1 MDDNTEAQAQA
12 HNLLGQKTRKQPKVV
27 DNALTRALRSCC
39 FIPQRYILGVMGLL
53 GVCNAYTMRVCLNLA
68 ITQMVLP
75 IHKNESDSTNNN
87 TELICDSDPIPA
99 NTTVFISP
107 YATQTWDQATQG
119 LILSGFYYGY
129 AATQVP
135 GGYLAEKWGGKW
147 TLGVGLLSTA
157 LFTFLTPWVIR
168 MGNGGWG
175 GLFALRVLQGMG
187 EGPTMPALM
196 IMLARWVPPHE
207 RSFQGA
213 LVFGG
218 AQIGNIF
225 GSFMS
230 GILLSDGQDWAN
242 VFYFFG
248 GFGLLWFLLWS
259 LFCYST
265 PNTHPF
271 ISKKELSY
279 LNANVTTAD
288 HKAAKDPVPW
298 KAILR
303 SWPVWALVCAA
314 VGHDWG
320 YYTMVSDLPKYSHDV
335 LKYNI
340 ATTGLLTALPY
351 AAMWISSFIF
361 GFVCD
366 LCIKKGWHTIKTG
379 RIIHTTIAA
388 TGPAICIVLAS
399 YAGCNRDLAMAYFVL
414 SMALMGGFYSG
425 MKVNALDLAPNYA
438 GTLTSL
444 VNTTSTFAGIATP
457 FLIGLLTPNSTL
469 SEWRVAFWVCFAVLV
484 GTNVVYC
491 IWADGKQQW
500 WDDVRQFG
508 YPPNWNHGPL
518 VRDTVPDQ
526 EAVMTKMTNKSSDND
541 VY

>member
-1 MDDNTEAQAQA
+1 MEEENGVNQTQAR
-12 HNLLGQKTRKQPKVV
+12 NLLGQKTQTPQRRK
-27 DNALTRALRSCC
+27 DNALTKTLRSCC
-39 FIPQRYILGVMGLL
+39 YIPQRYILGVMGLL

-68 ITQMVLP
+68 ITQMVNRT
-75 IHKNESDSTNNN
+75 KSST
-87 TELICDSDPIPA
+87 DHFDPDACPNDEIVGNA
-99 NTTVFISP
+99 TAILKP
-107 YATQTWDQATQG
+107 YATFDWDEKTQG

-135 GGYLAEKWGGKW
+135 GGYLAEKFGGKW

-157 LFTFLTPWVIR
+157 LFTFLTPIVIR
-168 MGNGGWG
+168 AGGATW
-175 GLFALRVLQGMG
+175 LFILRVLQGMG

-207 RSFQGA
+207 RGFQGA

-230 GILLSDGQDWAN
+230 GILLADGNDWAY

-248 GFGLLWFLLWS
+248 GFGILWFVLWS
-259 LFCYST
+259 LLCYST
-265 PNTHPF
+265 PNSHPY
-271 ISKKELSY
+271 ITKKELNY
-279 LNANVTTAD
+279 LNKNVTTAESSN
-288 HKAAKDPVPW
+288 AKDPVPW

-303 SWPVWALVCAA
+303 SVPAWALVWAA

-320 YYTMVSDLPKYSHDV
+320 YYTMVTDLPKYSHDV
-335 LKYNI
+335 LKFNI
-340 ATTGLLTALPY
+340 ATTGVLTALPY
-351 AAMWISSFIF
+351 IAMWLSSFVF

-366 LCIKKGWHTIKTG
+366 ICIKKGWHTIKTG

-388 TGPAICIVLAS
+388 TGPAICIIMAS
-399 YAGCNRDLAMAYFVL
+399 YAGCDRVAAMVYFVL

-438 GTLTSL
+438 GSLTSL
-444 VNTTSTFAGIATP
+444 VNTTSTFAGIITP
-457 FLIGLLTPNSTL
+457 YLIGLLTPDSTL
-469 SEWRVAFWVCFAVLV
+469 VQWRTAFWVCFTVLV

-491 IWADGKQQW
+491 IWADGEQQW
-500 WDDVRQFG
+500 WDDVRKFG
-508 YPPNWNHGPL
+508 YPADWKHGSL
-518 VRDTVPDQ
+518 LRDDIIEQP
-526 EAVMTKMTNKSSDND
+526 EAVKLSSRKDTD
-541 VY
+541 DD

>member
-1 MDDNTEAQAQA
+1 MGENYGVQAQA
-12 HNLLGQKTRKQPKVV
+12 HQLLGHKTETPRKY
-27 DNALTRALRSCC
+27 DNALTRTLRSCKYDNALTRTLRSCKYDNALTRTLESCKYDNALTRTLRSCKYDNALTRTLRSCKYDNALTRTLRSCC

-68 ITQMVLP
+68 ITQMVKRNKTDGT
-75 IHKNESDSTNNN
+75 HNVD
-87 TELICDSDPIPA
+87 
-99 NTTVFISP
+99 P
-107 YATQTWDQATQG
+107 YACPIDEVYAIFDWDEPTQG

-135 GGYLAEKWGGKW
+135 GGYLAEKFGGKW

-157 LFTFLTPWVIR
+157 LFTFLTPAVI
-168 MGNGGWG
+168 NIGGAP
-175 GLFALRVLQGMG
+175 GLFILRVLQGMG

-230 GILLSDGQDWAN
+230 GILLSEGRDWAY

-248 GFGLLWFLLWS
+248 GFGIFWFMLWS

-279 LNANVTTAD
+279 LNKNVTTAD
-288 HKAAKDPVPW
+288 NKSKKDPVPW

-303 SWPVWALVCAA
+303 SAPAWALVWAA

-320 YYTMVSDLPKYSHDV
+320 YYTMVTDLPKYSHDV

-340 ATTGLLTALPY
+340 AKTGTLTALPY
-351 AAMWISSFIF
+351 IAMWFCSFLF
-361 GFVCD
+361 GFICD
-366 LCIKKGWHTIKTG
+366 LCIKKKWHSIKTG
-379 RIIHTTIAA
+379 RILHTTIVGIKGRAVRNPVS
-388 TGPAICIVLAS
+388 TIV
-399 YAGCNRDLAMAYFVL
+399 CV
-414 SMALMGGFYSG
+414 
-425 MKVNALDLAPNYA
+425 
-438 GTLTSL
+438 
-444 VNTTSTFAGIATP
+444 
-457 FLIGLLTPNSTL
+457 
-469 SEWRVAFWVCFAVLV
+469 
-484 GTNVVYC
+484 
-491 IWADGKQQW
+491 
-500 WDDVRQFG
+500 
-508 YPPNWNHGPL
+508 
-518 VRDTVPDQ
+518 
-526 EAVMTKMTNKSSDND
+526 
-541 VY
+541 

>member
-1 MDDNTEAQAQA
+1 MEDREAPAQA
-12 HNLLGQKTRKQPKVV
+12 HNLLGQKTAPQSRRV
-27 DNALTRALRSCC
+27 DNALTRTLRSCC
-39 FIPQRYILGVMGLL
+39 VIPQRYVLGVMGLL

-68 ITQMVLP
+68 ITQMVRLNKTSKAHVDENACP
-75 IHKNESDSTNNN
+75 SDDVINNV
-87 TELICDSDPIPA
+87 
-99 NTTVFISP
+99 TTIVAEKP
-107 YATQTWDQATQG
+107 YAIFDWDQSTQG

-135 GGYLAEKWGGKW
+135 GGYLAEKFGGKW

-157 LFTFLTPWVIR
+157 LFTFLTPIVIR
-168 MGNGGWG
+168 VGGATW
-175 GLFALRVLQGMG
+175 LFILRVLQGMG

-230 GILLSDGQDWAN
+230 GILLADGRDWAY

-248 GFGLLWFLLWS
+248 GFGILWFILWS
-259 LFCYST
+259 LLCYST
-265 PNTHPF
+265 PNTHPY
-271 ISKKELSY
+271 ISKKELTY
-279 LNANVTTAD
+279 LNNNVTTAENQS
-288 HKAAKDPVPW
+288 AKDPVPW
-298 KAILR
+298 KSILR
-303 SWPVWALVCAA
+303 SAPVWALVCAA

-320 YYTMVSDLPKYSHDV
+320 YYTMVTDLPKYSHDV

-340 ATTGLLTALPY
+340 ATTGTLTALPY
-351 AAMWISSFIF
+351 IAMWVCSFLF
-361 GFVCD
+361 GLVCD
-366 LCIKKGWHTIKTG
+366 VCIKKGWHTIKTG

-388 TGPAICIVLAS
+388 TGPAICIILAS
-399 YAGCNRDLAMAYFVL
+399 YAGCDRTAAMVYFVL

-444 VNTTSTFAGIATP
+444 VNTTSTFAGIVTP
-457 FLIGLLTPNSTL
+457 YLIGLMTPNSTL
-469 SEWRVAFWVCFAVLV
+469 VEWRGAFWVCFAVLV

-508 YPPNWNHGPL
+508 YPPGWKHGPL
-518 VRDTVPDQ
+518 IKENIPKQPESIRLADPK
-526 EAVMTKMTNKSSDND
+526 E

>member
-1 MDDNTEAQAQA
+1 MDETGEAQAQA
-12 HNLLGQKTRKQPKVV
+12 HTLLGQKPQTPQRQDTK
-27 DNALTRALRSCC
+27 LTRTLRSCC

-68 ITQMVLP
+68 ITQMVNHTKAVGHHDDP
-75 IHKNESDSTNNN
+75 DACPTDAIDIVN
-87 TELICDSDPIPA
+87 TSIVYPA
-99 NTTVFISP
+99 GHISKPYGVFD
-107 YATQTWDQATQG
+107 WDEKTQG

-129 AATQVP
+129 AITQVP
-135 GGYLAEKWGGKW
+135 GGYLAEKFGGKW
-147 TLGVGLLSTA
+147 TLGLGLLSTA
-157 LFTFLTPWVIR
+157 LFTFLTPFVTR
-168 MGNGGWG
+168 AGGATW
-175 GLFALRVLQGMG
+175 LFILRVLQGMG

-230 GILLSDGQDWAN
+230 GVLLSDDNDWSY
-242 VFYFFG
+242 VFFFFG
-248 GFGLLWFLLWS
+248 GFGLLWFALWS

-271 ISKKELSY
+271 ISKKELHY
-279 LNANVTTAD
+279 LNTNVTTAD
-288 HKAAKDPVPW
+288 NKGAKDPVPW

-303 SWPVWALVCAA
+303 SAPVWALVCAA

-320 YYTMVSDLPKYSHDV
+320 YYTMVTDLPKYSTDV
-335 LKYNI
+335 LKFNI
-340 ATTGLLTALPY
+340 KTTGTLTALPY
-351 AAMWISSFIF
+351 LAMWLSSFAF
-361 GFVCD
+361 GFICD
-366 LCIKKGWHTIKTG
+366 VCIKKGWHTIKTG
-379 RIIHTTIAA
+379 RIIHTTVAA
-388 TGPAICIVLAS
+388 TGPAICIILAS
-399 YAGCNRDLAMAYFVL
+399 YAGCDRVAAMVYFVL

-438 GTLTSL
+438 GSLTSL
-444 VNTTSTFAGIATP
+444 VNSTSTIAGIVTP
-457 FLIGLLTPNSTL
+457 YLIGLLTPNSTL
-469 SEWRVAFWVCFAVLV
+469 VEWRTAFWVCFVVLV

-508 YPPNWNHGPL
+508 YPPEWKHGQL
-518 VRDTVPDQ
+518 VPTESPETVQ
-526 EAVMTKMTNKSSDND
+526 ELRRQSSVNKQ
-541 VY
+541 

>member
-1 MDDNTEAQAQA
+1 MEDRDAPAQA
-12 HNLLGQKTRKQPKVV
+12 HKLLGQKTRVPKPV
-27 DNALTRALRSCC
+27 DNALTRTLRSCC

-68 ITQMVLP
+68 ITQMVRVN
-75 IHKNESDSTNNN
+75 KSRDTYVDADACTSNEVVTNTSTSHVIEN
-87 TELICDSDPIPA
+87 
-99 NTTVFISP
+99 P
-107 YATQTWDQATQG
+107 YAIGEWDQATQG
-119 LILSGFYYGY
+119 LILSAFYYGY

-135 GGYLAEKWGGKW
+135 GGYFAEKVGGKW
-147 TLGVGLLSTA
+147 TLGLGLLSTA
-157 LFTFLTPWVIR
+157 LFTFLTPVVTR
-168 MGNGGWG
+168 AGGATW
-175 GLFALRVLQGMG
+175 LFILRILQGMG

-207 RSFQGA
+207 RGFQGA

-230 GILLSDGQDWAN
+230 GILLSGGRDWAY

-248 GFGLLWFLLWS
+248 GFGILWFILWS
-259 LFCYST
+259 LLCYST

-271 ISKKELSY
+271 ITKKELTY
-279 LNANVTTAD
+279 LNNNVTTAENQG
-288 HKAAKDPVPW
+288 AKDPVPW
-298 KAILR
+298 KGILL
-303 SWPVWALVCAA
+303 SAPVWALVFAA

-320 YYTMVSDLPKYSHDV
+320 YYTMVSDLPKYAHDV
-335 LKYNI
+335 LKFDI
-340 ATTGLLTALPY
+340 AKTGIMTALPY
-351 AAMWISSFIF
+351 IAMWISSFIF

-388 TGPAICIVLAS
+388 TGPAICIILAS
-399 YAGCNRDLAMAYFVL
+399 YSGCNGDAAMAYFVL

-438 GTLTSL
+438 GSLTSL
-444 VNTTSTFAGIATP
+444 VNTTSTFAGILTP
-457 FLIGLLTPNSTL
+457 YIIGLMTTHSTL
-469 SEWRVAFWVCFAVLV
+469 KEWRGAFWVCFVILV
-484 GTNVVYC
+484 STNVIYC

-500 WDDVRQFG
+500 WDDVRQYG
-508 YPPNWNHGPL
+508 YPPGWKYGPL
-518 VRDTVPDQ
+518 IKETVPQ
-526 EAVMTKMTNKSSDND
+526 EVEAVQLDQREDKE
-541 VY
+541 